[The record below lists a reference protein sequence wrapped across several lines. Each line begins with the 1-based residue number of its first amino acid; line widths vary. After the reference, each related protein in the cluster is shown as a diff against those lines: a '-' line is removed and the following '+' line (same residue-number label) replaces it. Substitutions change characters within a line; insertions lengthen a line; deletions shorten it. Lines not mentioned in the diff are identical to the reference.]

1 MATRREL
8 LAAFAGGAAVG
19 GAGVGLASSAL
30 ESGYG
35 SVSWI
40 NEREEPVWVRT
51 VVRSDGGPFSS
62 PGVAYESEYRIH
74 PTGHYRGGD
83 TNVVETGT
91 YAVTVTVESADR
103 SERAG
108 PFTDTWA
115 PAGCFHQDLIV
126 TVTEDLSV
134 EFRQDEC

>member
-1 MATRREL
+1 MTTRRKV
-8 LAAFAGGAAVG
+8 LAAFVSGAAVG
-19 GAGVGLASSAL
+19 GTAVGLASSAL

-51 VVRSDGGPFSS
+51 VVRSDGGPLSS
-62 PGVAYESEYRIH
+62 AGIAYESEYRIR
-74 PTGHYRGGD
+74 PTTHTRGGD

-91 YAVTVTVESADR
+91 YDVTVTVESADR

-126 TVTEDLSV
+126 TVTDDLSV
-134 EFRQDEC
+134 EFLQDEC